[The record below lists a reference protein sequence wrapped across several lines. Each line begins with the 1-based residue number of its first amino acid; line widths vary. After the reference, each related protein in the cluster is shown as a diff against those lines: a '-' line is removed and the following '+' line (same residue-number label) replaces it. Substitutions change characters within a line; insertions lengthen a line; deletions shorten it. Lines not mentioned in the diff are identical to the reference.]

1 MNLNCKTKRIPKD
14 LRSCYAT
21 DTTTYNLWVWSNR
34 IVFWG
39 KILFWVLLVIG
50 LFDTIN
56 QIRTIS
62 EIEELPSEAL
72 LALIVSYGGAVPS
85 LFEVIITNMFLWFV
99 YAVLEYYAS
108 RILALLVDSLASIVH
123 NTRITADVA
132 LYQQAQA
139 EGYSEPIPVAQPTA
153 ESVTPSASA
162 PQASPR
168 PHTIIDPTT
177 NTWRCAHCDE
187 SNPRSALYCK
197 NCGKYR

>member
-1 MNLNCKTKRIPKD
+1 MQENV
-14 LRSCYAT
+14 Y
-21 DTTTYNLWVWSNR
+21 
-34 IVFWG
+34 
-39 KILFWVLLVIG
+39 LFWVLLVIG
-50 LFDTIN
+50 LLDTIN

-62 EIEELPSEAL
+62 EISKLFSEELPPEEL
-72 LALIVSYGGAVPS
+72 RALIASYGGAVPS
-85 LFEVIITNMFLWFV
+85 LFEVLITNMFLWFV

-153 ESVTPSASA
+153 ESVTPSASV

-168 PHTIIDPTT
+168 PHTVIDPTT